1 MSETRSLWEEG
12 REPGRQVV
20 VLGVA
25 VTLTVVALD
34 LVLVGQISLFFDLCF
49 VALCLALA
57 LSVRPGDFFTVGVL
71 PPLMMTGVFVLVGAL
86 RTGGDRGRRRLRRP
100 VGGQWAGWPQ
110 RSAARRLRPV
120 PGDARAEA
128 AGHPALIVSP
138 RSAPGRPR
146 RGASR
151 RAPPPTSRPP
161 WSARRSPHR
170 PRSRCRRRGPAPP

>member
-20 VLGVA
+20 VLGLA

-86 RTGGDRGRRRLRRP
+86 APEAIATEGDSVVQSVVSGL
-100 VGGQWAGWPQ
+100 
-110 RSAARRLRPV
+110 
-120 PGDARAEA
+120 
-128 AGHPALIVSP
+128 AGHSGALLAGYALCLATLALRQRVT
-138 RSAPGRPR
+138 R
-146 RGASR
+146 R
-151 RAPPPTSRPP
+151 
-161 WSARRSPHR
+161 
-170 PRSRCRRRGPAPP
+170 

>member
-20 VLGVA
+20 VLGLA

-86 RTGGDRGRRRLRRP
+86 APEAIAAEGDSVVQSVVSGL
-100 VGGQWAGWPQ
+100 
-110 RSAARRLRPV
+110 
-120 PGDARAEA
+120 
-128 AGHPALIVSP
+128 AGHSGALLAGYALCLATLALRQRVT
-138 RSAPGRPR
+138 R
-146 RGASR
+146 R
-151 RAPPPTSRPP
+151 
-161 WSARRSPHR
+161 
-170 PRSRCRRRGPAPP
+170 